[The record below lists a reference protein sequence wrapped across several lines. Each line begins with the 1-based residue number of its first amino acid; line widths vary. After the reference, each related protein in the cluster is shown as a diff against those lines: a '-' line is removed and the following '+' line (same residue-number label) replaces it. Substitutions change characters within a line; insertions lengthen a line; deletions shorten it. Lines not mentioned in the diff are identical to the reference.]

1 MAKKRITLTRIAN
14 NSARKATLINR
25 RAGLFK
31 KTKELSVLS
40 DVKSCAVVYS
50 PGEAEPAFFPSYEVV
65 RGMFEKFL
73 SMSPVERSQK
83 MVTHE
88 RYLTQR
94 IASEIKRNDRAKKKN
109 DMKEAQED
117 MNKIY
122 EGSLDL
128 GELDVE
134 RLKKLRVLVVDKL
147 KDIEERERRPRQL
160 PTPPPPVP
168 PPPPPPQAEERE
180 RGLHQQGVAPPPP
193 PLEEREGGPHHQAA
207 APLPP
212 PPPPPPLEERE
223 GGPHQQAMAPPPLPP
238 PPPPHEMVGVED
250 LDSLV
255 YPTWIQELMK
265 DNWFAETMEPYQ
277 QDIPC
282 GPSWVI
288 SDLEIASPEHHVVGN
303 MNAGENDQ
311 E

>member
-14 NSARKATLINR
+14 NSARKATLIKR

-83 MVTHE
+83 MLTHE

-160 PTPPPPVP
+160 PTPPPP
-168 PPPPPPQAEERE
+168 PPPQA
-180 RGLHQQGVAPPPP
+180 
-193 PLEEREGGPHHQAA
+193 
-207 APLPP
+207 
-212 PPPPPPLEERE
+212 EERE
-223 GGPHQQAMAPPPLPP
+223 GGPHQQEMAPP
-238 PPPPHEMVGVED
+238 PPPPPPPPPLGEREEGPHQQAAAPPPPPPPPPHLHEMVGVED
-250 LDSLV
+250 LDSSV
-255 YPTWIQELMK
+255 YPTWIQEFMK
-265 DNWFAETMEPYQ
+265 DNWFAETMAPYQ
-277 QDIPC
+277 QDIHC
-282 GPSWVI
+282 GPSRAI
-288 SDLEIASPEHHVVGN
+288 SDLEIASPEHHVAGN
-303 MNAGENDQ
+303 MNASENDQ
-311 E
+311 Q

>member
-1 MAKKRITLTRIAN
+1 MAKKKITLTRIVN
-14 NSARKATLINR
+14 NSTRKATLIKR
-25 RAGLFK
+25 REGLFK

-83 MVTHE
+83 MLTHE

-94 IASEIKRNDRAKKKN
+94 IASEIKRNDRTKKKN

-128 GELDVE
+128 GELDVK
-134 RLKKLRVLVVDKL
+134 RLKKLCVLVVDKL
-147 KDIEERERRPRQL
+147 KEIEERERRPRQKA
-160 PTPPPPVP
+160 TPPA
-168 PPPPPPQAEERE
+168 PPPPPQAEERD
-180 RGLHQQGVAPPPP
+180 
-193 PLEEREGGPHHQAA
+193 GGPHQQATT
-207 APLPP
+207 
-212 PPPPPPLEERE
+212 PPPPPLEERE
-223 GGPHQQAMAPPPLPP
+223 GGPHQQAAALP

-250 LDSLV
+250 LDKSV

-265 DNWFAETMEPYQ
+265 DNWFAETMAPYQ

-288 SDLEIASPEHHVVGN
+288 SDLGIASPEHHIAGN
-303 MNAGENDQ
+303 RNAGENDQ